1 MRTVLTLAAGVWV
14 GRKIYMKLAEN
25 RSRERDVNIRKKL
38 EQFIRENLPTIQTP
52 QLQKEIENIL
62 K

>member
-1 MRTVLTLAAGVWV
+1 MRTLLTLAAGVWV
-14 GRKIYMKLAEN
+14 GRKIYTQLAEN
-25 RSRERDVNIRKKL
+25 RSRERDVKIRKKL
-38 EQFIRENLPTIQTP
+38 EQFIRENLPALQAP

>member
-1 MRTVLTLAAGVWV
+1 MRTLLTLAAGVWV
-14 GRKIYMKLAEN
+14 GRKIYTQLAEN
-25 RSRERDVNIRKKL
+25 RSRERDVKIRKKL
-38 EQFIRENLPTIQTP
+38 EQFIRDNLPALQAP